1 MSVLIGHPTGTPFS
15 HHAALSYHETG
26 QLAAYCL
33 AWMPSAE
40 TLGALK
46 AVAPLRPMA
55 ERLGRRRFEP
65 LADAPLLQG
74 RLGEWRRLLLRAAGR
89 GGDATVRAANEWV
102 ARTLRRE
109 CRRAAVSAVHAYED
123 CALLPFEQAKRLG
136 KACIYDLPIG
146 YFEAWERIAPQLSA
160 QYADWMIPASSFRFA
175 SPEQKREELALADL
189 VLAPSGF
196 VADSARET
204 FPDKRIALAPFG
216 VDLAAWPFQERR
228 APAGVMT
235 VLFAGQCSVRKGT
248 PLLLDAWRA
257 AGLADAR
264 LLLAGSWGLAEAK
277 KRQLPANC
285 NWLGPLSQEGLRAVY
300 RDTDVFVLPTNFEG
314 SPLVIGEALAC
325 GLPVLTTQG
334 RGADSILDEE
344 SSRTVPPDNL
354 DALIEALRWF
364 VGNRD
369 RIPAM
374 SRTARANAERW
385 PWQRY
390 RASVAAAVKDLI

>member
-1 MSVLIGHPTGTPFS
+1 MSVLIGPPTGTPFS

-89 GGDATVRAANEWV
+89 GGEATVRAANEWV

-146 YFEAWERIAPQLSA
+146 YFEAWERIAPQLSPIRGL
-160 QYADWMIPASSFRFA
+160 DDTGVFVSFRQPGTEARGIGARRPGAGAERVCGRQRARNF
-175 SPEQKREELALADL
+175 SGQKGRAGAL
-189 VLAPSGF
+189 
-196 VADSARET
+196 
-204 FPDKRIALAPFG
+204 
-216 VDLAAWPFQERR
+216 RR
-228 APAGVMT
+228 RP
-235 VLFAGQCSVRKGT
+235 
-248 PLLLDAWRA
+248 
-257 AGLADAR
+257 
-264 LLLAGSWGLAEAK
+264 
-277 KRQLPANC
+277 
-285 NWLGPLSQEGLRAVY
+285 
-300 RDTDVFVLPTNFEG
+300 
-314 SPLVIGEALAC
+314 C
-325 GLPVLTTQG
+325 GLVV
-334 RGADSILDEE
+334 S
-344 SSRTVPPDNL
+344 
-354 DALIEALRWF
+354 
-364 VGNRD
+364 
-369 RIPAM
+369 
-374 SRTARANAERW
+374 
-385 PWQRY
+385 
-390 RASVAAAVKDLI
+390 

>member
-65 LADAPLLQG
+65 LADSPLVQG

-89 GGDATVRAANEWV
+89 GGEATVRAANEWV

-123 CALLPFEQAKRLG
+123 CALLPFEEARRLG

-204 FPDKRIALAPFG
+204 FPDKRVALAPFG

-235 VLFAGQCSVRKGT
+235 FLFAGQCSVRKGT

-364 VGNRD
+364 AGNRD

-374 SRTARANAERW
+374 SRAARANAERW

-390 RASVAAAVKDLI
+390 RASVAAAVKDLV

>member
-65 LADAPLLQG
+65 LAGAPLLQG

-89 GGDATVRAANEWV
+89 GGEATVRAANEWV

-204 FPDKRIALAPFG
+204 FPDKRVALAPFG
-216 VDLAAWPFQERR
+216 VDLAAWPFHERR

-235 VLFAGQCSVRKGT
+235 FLFAGQCSVRKGA
-248 PLLLDAWRA
+248 PLLLRAWQA
-257 AGLADAR
+257 AELADAR

-285 NWLGPLSQEGLRAVY
+285 EWLGPLSQEGLRAVY

-364 VGNRD
+364 AGNRD

-374 SRTARANAERW
+374 SRAARANAERW